1 MLNTFLGAG
10 HTGANTHSPSPCRSS
25 PPSVRGGQWW
35 KQQKW
40 NIRKCLWPSL
50 KLLSAWGGH
59 FRLSS
64 KKLPE
69 VFWHMWRVT
78 VLYIRFAWNE
88 MMHHVYNINCHVGE
102 EVSEKLQN
110 SEAHLHTNLKGSIS
124 IQSFINKHK
133 QRRVSLLTLSVRD
146 WFLIFQKS
154 LPLCLNYLSWGKQ

>member
-10 HTGANTHSPSPCRSS
+10 HTRANEHSPSPCS
-25 PPSVRGGQWW
+25 PSPSSVRGGQWW

-40 NIRKCLWPSL
+40 NIRKSSPPSL
-50 KLLSAWGGH
+50 KLRGAWGGY

-64 KKLPE
+64 KKLPQ

-78 VLYIRFAWNE
+78 VLYIQSARNE

-102 EVSEKLQN
+102 EVSEETAKLN
-110 SEAHLHTNLKGSIS
+110 SEAYLHTNLKGSIS

-133 QRRVSLLTLSVRD
+133 QRHVSLLTLSMKP
-146 WFLIFQKS
+146 FL
-154 LPLCLNYLSWGKQ
+154 